1 MRIFKVLVIL
11 FLLALIAGGAA
22 GSYYFLVY
30 RPQKIDAE
38 IIARG
43 NAPGQPTPDP
53 STPDFEKARE
63 LRRERKLPEAREA
76 LLAMLDRFPDSSHR
90 NEAENIIGSMNVEDV
105 LNGLP
110 GPGKIEYI
118 VKSGDTMDRVA
129 RHLKSNPEL
138 IFRANNMESINLRIG
153 QKLQIPQLDTAL
165 EIHLAD
171 KKVLL
176 RNRGQFFKSYP
187 IKTLKVPVKK
197 NFEVRTKVSEKQ
209 AFKNGLRVAFGT
221 KEFAGSIRAIAF
233 AGQTSFTIFGEPDDP
248 NSGEKAPAG
257 GIGLS
262 QSDAEELTALV
273 SVGTP
278 VAISTD

>member
-11 FLLALIAGGAA
+11 FLLALIGGGAA
-22 GSYYFLVY
+22 GSYYFLIY
-30 RPQKIDAE
+30 RPAKQDAQLV
-38 IIARG
+38 ARG
-43 NAPGQPTPDP
+43 NVPGQPTPDP
-53 STPDFEKARE
+53 STGDFENARG

-90 NEAENIIGSMNVEDV
+90 NEAETIIGSMNVEDV
-105 LNGLP
+105 LNGQP
-110 GPGKIEYI
+110 GLGKIEYI

-171 KKVLL
+171 RKAVL

-187 IKTLKVPVKK
+187 IKTLKVPLKK
-197 NFEVRTKVSEKQ
+197 NFEAKTKVFEKM
-209 AFKNGLRVAFGT
+209 AFKN
-221 KEFAGSIRAIAF
+221 
-233 AGQTSFTIFGEPDDP
+233 
-248 NSGEKAPAG
+248 
-257 GIGLS
+257 
-262 QSDAEELTALV
+262 
-273 SVGTP
+273 
-278 VAISTD
+278 